1 MRVGI
6 FAGGVSG
13 SAALQRRN
21 RDQKQPLRRSGSRLV
36 AKSVFRLFR
45 SAWVKIPNA
54 FDFPLFPRPA
64 SLYPPESGCGF
75 LIEVLQIQKSWPP
88 AVELPRVS
96 HLKLSF
102 RFMVK

>member
-36 AKSVFRLFR
+36 AKRVFRLFR
-45 SAWVKIPNA
+45 SAWVQIPNA

-64 SLYPPESGCGF
+64 SLYPPASGCGF
-75 LIEVLQIQKSWPP
+75 LIEVFTNTKKMTPGS
-88 AVELPRVS
+88 
-96 HLKLSF
+96 
-102 RFMVK
+102 